1 MHLET
6 ARHQMIYHQIRPW
19 DVSDDRVLAALA
31 KVPRERFVPEQYRKL
46 AFADTSIPLAC
57 GQAMLKPVLEGRLLQ
72 NLDVQPDHRVLVIG
86 TGSGFLTACVAQ
98 LAEQVTSID
107 IHGELVERAG
117 QTLAEEQV
125 HNVDLHTADFN
136 TYNPDAVFDRIL
148 LTASMPEF
156 EPRLAEWLKPDGK
169 LIAIVGE
176 APNMEVELV
185 ERSDEH
191 YTRQQLFETVVQ
203 PLEGLPIH
211 EEFQF

>member
-1 MHLET
+1 MHFET
-6 ARHQMIYHQIRPW
+6 ARHQMIDHQIRPW
-19 DVSDDRVLAALA
+19 DVSDNRVLAALA

-46 AFADTSIPLAC
+46 AFADTSIPLPC
-57 GQAMLKPVLEGRLLQ
+57 GQSMLKPVLEGRLLQ

-136 TYNPDAVFDRIL
+136 TYSPDAVFDRVL
-148 LTASMPEF
+148 LAASMPEF

-185 ERSDEH
+185 ERNDEH